1 MHYGPHYHRQ
11 RSYRVLIPGLKCNAM
26 HDQLMSLQW
35 YKWNFVISHDLYE
48 KNDEWYNC
56 VSYFVGYIYYVKYK
70 SSNNHYTVDSNI
82 LDRIYLE

>member
-1 MHYGPHYHRQ
+1 
-11 RSYRVLIPGLKCNAM
+11 M
-26 HDQLMSLQW
+26 HDQLMSLEW
-35 YKWNFVISHDLYE
+35 YKLNFVISHDLYE

-82 LDRIYLE
+82 LDRIYTHGNKLGNTFSPWGKFEKIHFPYFW